1 MPKKSVLKTKAEYRG
16 PNTKGKYQDTD
27 LQIDWEGP
35 VLHHKDGLFWKKLAF
50 KEVVGFHI
58 GAEPG
63 GKPDKFGRLKILHII
78 KLHEMTQGKKE
89 LREFAIHPDVFETW
103 LYWIIRSLVK
113 HSELFLSKELIKQ
126 TPLSDK
132 HKLKM
137 KPVINLSVFDRS
149 HQVFIDAL
157 NTVQD
162 PEQAKKLPSSPLYR
176 GEGGTE
182 FGRMGNKLG
191 SGGSG
196 TSILEIMQVLK
207 PVVVDGEKQQREE
220 PVVVKFLSVPETW
233 NQKKEDV
240 SDLIK
245 EARVL
250 ALLGKHPNIVG
261 LIDVSLAGV
270 GLCLFMERGKGN
282 LRDQIRRYKDWQ
294 GVLPP
299 SMVLDYARDILGGI
313 AHMHKYRVYHLDMK
327 PENVIICQGKG
338 NDDIAKIIDF
348 GLSRS
353 ATLQAKSQ
361 RFEAPGDWAVQGTD
375 GYKNPEAWDWGGK
388 AITDE
393 TDLAKRDSFAV
404 GMTIINGLLAPFLGE
419 NELPGKFGEE
429 KLDVLGRIVYWKNR
443 LRNKELNRDKLQDG
457 GLSDLAEAAIGLID
471 EDAKERWTIRQ
482 AKEHIRFQARLL
494 SDEQKQ
500 LRRDHTSNRDNV
512 LTALNDRN
520 KKLDQ
525 MKKWGV

>member
-1 MPKKSVLKTKAEYRG
+1 MPKKSSLTTKAEYRG

-35 VLHHKDGLFWKKLAF
+35 VLHHKEGIIWKKLAF
-50 KEVVGFHI
+50 KDVVGFHV

-78 KLHEMTQGKKE
+78 KLHEMTHGKKE

-137 KPVINLSVFDRS
+137 KPVIDLSVFDRS

-162 PEQAKKLPSSPLYR
+162 PEQAKKLPSSPLER
-176 GEGGTE
+176 GEGGTD
-182 FGRMGNKLG
+182 FGKLGRLLG

-196 TSILEIMQVLK
+196 TQILEIMKVLK
-207 PVVVDGEKQQREE
+207 PIVSDGEEQRREE
-220 PVVVKFLSVPETW
+220 PVVVKLYRFSWDQDRLRQDLPE
-233 NQKKEDV
+233 
-240 SDLIK
+240 LIK

-250 ALLGKHPNIVG
+250 ALLGKHPNIVR
-261 LIDVSLAGV
+261 LIDVSLAV
-270 GLCLFMERGKGN
+270 NGLCLFMEMGKGN
-282 LRDQIRRYKDWQ
+282 LRDQIRKYKESQ
-294 GVLPP
+294 GVPP
-299 SMVLDYARDILGGI
+299 RSRDVLDYAQDILGGI

-338 NDDIAKIIDF
+338 DDDIAKIIDF

-353 ATLQAKSQ
+353 ATLQTKSKL
-361 RFEAPGDWAVQGTD
+361 FESPGRWADQGTD
-375 GYKNPEAWDWGGK
+375 GYINPEAWDWGFDDVK
-388 AITDE
+388 KEI
-393 TDLAKRDSFAV
+393 DLAKRDSFAV

-419 NELPGKFGEE
+419 DELKPQGFDKKQQVLNCIQAWKDRLGNK
-429 KLDVLGRIVYWKNR
+429 KLNRER
-443 LRNKELNRDKLQDG
+443 LRDG
-457 GLSDLAEAAIGLID
+457 GLSDLADAACGLIEENPD
-471 EDAKERWTIRQ
+471 TRLTVQDA
-482 AKEHIRFQARLL
+482 LL
-494 SDEQKQ
+494 RIQKN
-500 LRRDHTSNRDNV
+500 LDIV
-512 LTALNDRN
+512 
-520 KKLDQ
+520 KKKGIFEI
-525 MKKWGV
+525 MKI